1 MLVDYFDE
9 LAAGLEEKIRQA
21 KDGEVARRR
30 FTLEI
35 ARLGRRLFSGED
47 KVAWCGVL
55 VPFDLLSAMGVTSC
69 FVEFVGAILASSGNV
84 PALLEEAEHA
94 GYSTDGCSYHRAVIG
109 ATLRGLMPKPDFLV
123 ATSAPCGGGVGLLE
137 SLARYF
143 GKEMFLLSLPQSD
156 GETGSAYLASQIEKM
171 VEFVSAQ
178 TGKRLEPERLRRA
191 IECTNEAR
199 ALMVEAYELARAVPS
214 PVRSRDLKNFGVVM
228 ALFLGTEAAIEIA
241 RTYRDEFASRCEKAR
256 DTPPPARV
264 RLLWIQNRIQFKS
277 PLVSLLEKE
286 YDADVVS
293 EELNTITW
301 EPLDPDDPYTSL
313 ARRMLSI
320 PFIGPIE
327 HRIQE
332 LKKLAKSYRVDG
344 AMNPCHWGC
353 RQGTGARGLVEAG
366 LKEIGVPVLNLEV
379 DCVDPRNF
387 SEGQLR
393 TRIEAF
399 LEMIG
404 QSPLNGAKRC
414 PGGTTGPYR
423 PLASLKPPPP

>member
-1 MLVDYFDE
+1 MLVNYFDE
-9 LAAGLEEKIRQA
+9 LAAGLEGKIRQA

-30 FTLEI
+30 FGLEI

-55 VPFDLLSAMGVTSC
+55 APFDLLNAMGVTSC

-84 PALLEEAEHA
+84 AALLEEAEHA
-94 GYSTDGCSYHRAVIG
+94 GYATDGCSYHRAVMG
-109 ATLRGLMPKPDFLV
+109 ATLRGLMPKPDFIV
-123 ATSAPCGGGVGLLE
+123 ATSAPCTGGLGLLE
-137 SLARYF
+137 NLARHF
-143 GKEMFLLSLPQSD
+143 GKEIFLLTLPQSD
-156 GETGSAYLASQIEKM
+156 GESGTAYLAGQIEKM

-178 TGKRLEPERLRRA
+178 TGKRLDPERLRRA
-191 IECTNEAR
+191 IEYTNEAR

-228 ALFLGTEAAIEIA
+228 ALFLGTEAAVEIA
-241 RTYRDEFASRCEKAR
+241 RTYRDEFAMRREQAR
-256 DTPPPARV
+256 HDPPARL

-286 YDADVVS
+286 YDADVIS
-293 EELNTITW
+293 DELNTITW

-327 HRIQE
+327 HRIEE

-344 AMNPCHWGC
+344 AINPCHWGC

-366 LKEIGVPVLNLEV
+366 LKGIGVPVLNLEV
-379 DCVDPRNF
+379 DCVDPRSF

-399 LEMIG
+399 IEMIRQRRG
-404 QSPLNGAKRC
+404 N
-414 PGGTTGPYR
+414 
-423 PLASLKPPPP
+423 

>member
-1 MLVDYFDE
+1 VRGTKTTVLVNYFDE
-9 LAAGLEEKIRQA
+9 LAAGLGEKIRQA

-30 FTLEI
+30 FALEI

-55 VPFDLLSAMGVTSC
+55 APFDLLNAMGVTSC

-84 PALLEEAEHA
+84 AALLEEAEHA

-109 ATLRGLMPKPDFLV
+109 AALRGLMPRPDFLV
-123 ATSAPCGGGVGLLE
+123 ATSAPCTGGVGLLE
-137 SLARYF
+137 NLARHF
-143 GKEMFLLSLPQSD
+143 RKKIFLLTLPQSN
-156 GETGSAYLASQIEKM
+156 GERGAAYLAAQIEKM

-178 TGKRLEPERLRRA
+178 TGRQLDPERLRRA
-191 IECTNEAR
+191 IEYTNEAR
-199 ALMVEAYELARAVPS
+199 ALMAEAYELARAVPS

-228 ALFLGTEAAIEIA
+228 ALFLGTEAAVEIS
-241 RTYRDEFASRCEKAR
+241 RTYRDEFAMRCERAR
-256 DTPPPARV
+256 HNPPPPRL

-277 PLVSLLEKE
+277 PLVSLLERE
-286 YDADVVS
+286 YDADVITD
-293 EELNTITW
+293 ELNAITW

-320 PFIGPIE
+320 PFLGPIE
-327 HRIQE
+327 HRIEE

-344 AMNPCHWGC
+344 AINPCHWGC

-393 TRIEAF
+393 TRLEAF
-399 LEMIG
+399 IEMIG
-404 QSPLNGAKRC
+404 QSRRN
-414 PGGTTGPYR
+414 
-423 PLASLKPPPP
+423 